1 MKKLLVI
8 GGPTGTGKTDLAIK
22 LAKKFDG
29 EIISADSRQLY
40 VGMDI
45 GTGKS
50 FQVNKDHPVINQ
62 EKFNSYWIVDG
73 IPIYLYDII
82 TPDKTFSVAEYQ
94 QIAYKKI
101 KQIQNKGKLP
111 ILVGGTGLY
120 IRAVVQGLKVPQ
132 VKPDQK
138 IRDKL
143 DKQLLSSL
151 LHDLEQVDPKTYLGI
166 DKHNK
171 RRVIRALEVYYKTG
185 KPISSLAKKYKPDF
199 EILSLGLTA
208 GREYLYKRADDRIDL
223 WFEQGF
229 VAEVSSLL
237 KKYKQTLPSM
247 TSIGYRQVSAYL
259 DKKISKEEAIKRIKF
274 DHHGYIRRQLTWFK
288 KEPFVIWFDISD
300 PGYDKRIFEKIEKWK
315 GG

>member
-8 GGPTGTGKTDLAIK
+8 GGPTGTGKTDLSIK
-22 LAKKFDG
+22 LAKKFEG
-29 EIISADSRQLY
+29 EIVSADSRQLY

-50 FQVNKDHPVINQ
+50 FQVNKDHPAINQ
-62 EKFNSYWIVDG
+62 EKFNRYWIVDG

-143 DKQLLSSL
+143 NKQ
-151 LHDLEQVDPKTYLGI
+151 
-166 DKHNK
+166 
-171 RRVIRALEVYYKTG
+171 
-185 KPISSLAKKYKPDF
+185 
-199 EILSLGLTA
+199 
-208 GREYLYKRADDRIDL
+208 
-223 WFEQGF
+223 
-229 VAEVSSLL
+229 
-237 KKYKQTLPSM
+237 
-247 TSIGYRQVSAYL
+247 
-259 DKKISKEEAIKRIKF
+259 
-274 DHHGYIRRQLTWFK
+274 
-288 KEPFVIWFDISD
+288 
-300 PGYDKRIFEKIEKWK
+300 
-315 GG
+315 